1 MNAII
6 CIVFNLASRF
16 RHPGR
21 QLYNMSTV
29 VTRAASSTSAK
40 PALQKRSRSAAGAVG
55 GKKPSDHI
63 KRRRLEQVPADSDG
77 KDECEPHQKV
87 AASQGEKKW
96 QDYNQHSHQ
105 SPFSDFVRPTHE
117 ECEHAHRIL
126 EDLHGDKVRENFASD
141 IDSVKY
147 PHVMDAVVV
156 AALSQ
161 ATSWENAK
169 RAMRNMDLVY
179 GSTFAYDSIIQ
190 GGEEKLRQ
198 VLRPGGMQNRK
209 AVILLGIL
217 EQVKQRHGKFDLDF
231 LFDADDNEVMR
242 ELLRYKGIGPKCA
255 HCVMSICL
263 KRTTFALDVHC
274 HRIAGFWGWRPVSAS
289 RDEAQAHLDDR
300 IPDSLK
306 FPLHYLLIVHGRECP
321 NCKGSG
327 NRPSECSVLQAI
339 HAATKDGFTK

>member
-1 MNAII
+1 
-6 CIVFNLASRF
+6 
-16 RHPGR
+16 
-21 QLYNMSTV
+21 MSTV

>member
-1 MNAII
+1 
-6 CIVFNLASRF
+6 
-16 RHPGR
+16 
-21 QLYNMSTV
+21 MSTV
-29 VTRAASSTSAK
+29 VTRAAPSTSAK
-40 PALQKRSRSAAGAVG
+40 PAALQKRSRSAAGAAG
-55 GKKPSDHI
+55 GKQTSGHT
-63 KRRRLEQVPADSDG
+63 KRRRLEQAPTGSD
-77 KDECEPHQKV
+77 EPDKFESHRKIV
-87 AASQGEKKW
+87 ASQDEKKW
-96 QDYNQHSHQ
+96 QDYNQHNHQ
-105 SPFSDFVRPTHE
+105 SPFPDFVRPTHE
-117 ECEHAHRIL
+117 ECEQAHRIL

-141 IDSVKY
+141 VDSVKY

-179 GSTFAYDSIIQ
+179 GSTFAYDSIVQ

-198 VLRPGGMQNRK
+198 ALRPGGMQNRK

-217 EQVKQRHGKFDLDF
+217 EQVKQRHGEFDPDF
-231 LFDADDNEVMR
+231 LFDADDDEVMR

-255 HCVMSICL
+255 HYVMSICL

-274 HRIAGFWGWRPVSAS
+274 HRIAGFWGWRPASAS

-327 NRPSECSVLQAI
+327 NRPSECSALQAI
-339 HAATKDGFTK
+339 RAATKDGFTQ

>member
-1 MNAII
+1 
-6 CIVFNLASRF
+6 
-16 RHPGR
+16 
-21 QLYNMSTV
+21 MSTV
-29 VTRAASSTSAK
+29 VTRTASSTSGKAA
-40 PALQKRSRSAAGAVG
+40 PQKRSRSAAGAAS
-55 GKKPSDHI
+55 GKKTSGHT
-63 KRRRLEQVPADSDG
+63 KRRRLEQVFADSHE
-77 KDECEPHQKV
+77 KNESESHKKV
-87 AASQGEKKW
+87 AASQDEKKW
-96 QDYNQHSHQ
+96 QNYNQHNHQ
-105 SPFSDFVRPTHE
+105 SPFPDFARPTQD

-126 EDLHGDKVRENFASD
+126 ENLHGDKVRENFSSD
-141 IDSVKY
+141 VNSDKY

-179 GSTFAYDSIIQ
+179 GSTFAYDSIVQ

-198 VLRPGGMQNRK
+198 ALRPGGMQNRK
-209 AVILLGIL
+209 AVLLLGII

-231 LFDADDNEVMR
+231 LFDADDDEVMR
-242 ELLRYKGIGPKCA
+242 ELFRYKGIGPKCA

-274 HRIAGFWGWRPVSAS
+274 HRIAGFWGWRPASAS
-289 RDEAQAHLDDR
+289 KDEAQAHLDDR
-300 IPDSLK
+300 IPNSLK

-327 NRPSECSVLQAI
+327 NRPSGCSALQAI
-339 HAATKDGFTK
+339 RAATNKGSTK

>member
-1 MNAII
+1 
-6 CIVFNLASRF
+6 
-16 RHPGR
+16 
-21 QLYNMSTV
+21 MSTV

-40 PALQKRSRSAAGAVG
+40 PALQKRSRSAAGAAG
-55 GKKPSDHI
+55 GKKSSDHI
-63 KRRRLEQVPADSDG
+63 KRRRLEQVPADSAG
-77 KDECEPHQKV
+77 KDECKPHRKV
-87 AASQGEKKW
+87 AASDGEKRW

-198 VLRPGGMQNRK
+198 ALRPG
-209 AVILLGIL
+209 
-217 EQVKQRHGKFDLDF
+217 
-231 LFDADDNEVMR
+231 
-242 ELLRYKGIGPKCA
+242 
-255 HCVMSICL
+255 
-263 KRTTFALDVHC
+263 
-274 HRIAGFWGWRPVSAS
+274 
-289 RDEAQAHLDDR
+289 DDR
-300 IPDSLK
+300 IPNSLK

-327 NRPSECSVLQAI
+327 NRPSEYSVLQAI
-339 HAATKDGFTK
+339 RAATKDGFTR